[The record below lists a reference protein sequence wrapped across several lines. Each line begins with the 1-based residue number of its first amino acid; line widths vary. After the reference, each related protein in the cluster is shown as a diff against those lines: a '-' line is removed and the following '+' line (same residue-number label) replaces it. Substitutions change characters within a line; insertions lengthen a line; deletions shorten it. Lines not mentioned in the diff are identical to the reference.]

1 MVLLTNESIVK
12 SYELLSSSNED
23 IEAEK
28 QFAIDLKNKLESF
41 RGFLTKT
48 TMKKLESL
56 YKLRTSILEETPA
69 IITELKSYE
78 DIAKLNIYRSA
89 LNIVDELKGKAILLC
104 KRSGDM
110 TSLNIVGLNSNQ
122 SNCFP
127 VFDYQDNNGKIEVNL
142 YQQNQNNALR
152 SRYLSEL
159 VCAQNFFTTEEFEV
173 IKPGLKELKMPID
186 EDEAQYR
193 LEIQQQFDQSFI
205 EFHGIVADKD
215 FRCKNQG
222 YGVPLYYE
230 YPECSALTK
239 KLYSSSKVTVYAKT
253 II

>member
-1 MVLLTNESIVK
+1 
-12 SYELLSSSNED
+12 
-23 IEAEK
+23 
-28 QFAIDLKNKLESF
+28 
-41 RGFLTKT
+41 
-48 TMKKLESL
+48 
-56 YKLRTSILEETPA
+56 
-69 IITELKSYE
+69 
-78 DIAKLNIYRSA
+78 
-89 LNIVDELKGKAILLC
+89 
-104 KRSGDM
+104 M

-193 LEIQQQFDQSFI
+193 LEIQQQFD
-205 EFHGIVADKD
+205 
-215 FRCKNQG
+215 
-222 YGVPLYYE
+222 
-230 YPECSALTK
+230 
-239 KLYSSSKVTVYAKT
+239 
-253 II
+253 

>member
-1 MVLLTNESIVK
+1 
-12 SYELLSSSNED
+12 
-23 IEAEK
+23 
-28 QFAIDLKNKLESF
+28 
-41 RGFLTKT
+41 
-48 TMKKLESL
+48 MKKLESL

-159 VCAQNFFTTEEFEV
+159 VCA
-173 IKPGLKELKMPID
+173 
-186 EDEAQYR
+186 
-193 LEIQQQFDQSFI
+193 
-205 EFHGIVADKD
+205 
-215 FRCKNQG
+215 
-222 YGVPLYYE
+222 
-230 YPECSALTK
+230 
-239 KLYSSSKVTVYAKT
+239 
-253 II
+253 

>member
-1 MVLLTNESIVK
+1 
-12 SYELLSSSNED
+12 
-23 IEAEK
+23 
-28 QFAIDLKNKLESF
+28 
-41 RGFLTKT
+41 
-48 TMKKLESL
+48 
-56 YKLRTSILEETPA
+56 
-69 IITELKSYE
+69 
-78 DIAKLNIYRSA
+78 
-89 LNIVDELKGKAILLC
+89 
-104 KRSGDM
+104 M
-110 TSLNIVGLNSNQ
+110 TSLNIVGLSSNQ